1 MEIFVLTFESLLHKV
16 LYLMVRNNE
25 KLQSHRPSITIH
37 SKLTIG
43 VNVSVNSMN
52 GLCFSGVF

>member
-16 LYLMVRNNE
+16 HYLMVRNNE
-25 KLQSHRPSITIH
+25 KLQSDRPSITIH

-43 VNVSVNSMN
+43 VNVSVNSTIEQ
-52 GLCFSGVF
+52 